1 MQAEQTLA
9 APAFDGTDAQKEL
22 ATELFQIFRAQGRF
36 FSDTAPIRLSLSQL
50 ADVMA
55 QRQPKG
61 KDWPKRVDAALAA
74 SAAVFAREEDGDEV
88 YFVTSRQGTPPT
100 GPSGRRDQVLT
111 TRFATPEPK
120 RERPVRE
127 VRVKTP
133 SESMLPTVD
142 TTYTAAPVVDTVP
155 FEVVS
160 TSPEPAPVAAPSE
173 AHEIDPAT
181 ADEQEIAAAIR
192 QALGGEISVA
202 RWGDRWMGEERL
214 QRLSRGDLRRIED
227 FVREQSTGVATDAEI
242 AQDVLGVR
250 PNAAGYEST
259 LFAVNFRLSRETREF
274 EYLGSAANG
283 VWSLANPAAIGTT
296 KRKASEIGQ
305 DYRVLLEY
313 GESTE
318 AVEEGLVEH
327 ILSFYEYTYGVL
339 PLDANMRSIM
349 PEAGFRDQRAAR
361 ITFESPQTSE
371 TVVAELRF
379 PTGNRGG
386 FIAGLETFFAENL
399 VPGAVLTIEKT
410 DQPLHYLLEYF
421 QVSGEDRKL
430 LHLDEKKG
438 KYIFRPTT
446 YYCATQ
452 DEFVLS
458 ENRLPRMA
466 DQKPLDERT
475 KRRPELVVAAAFE
488 RAGENVQT
496 ADNPKYYALF
506 SDLLAAAN
514 IERPVPAELLR
525 DILTSDTYP
534 EFSADETTEDAFF
547 YTPAS

>member
-9 APAFDGTDAQKEL
+9 APAFDGTDEQQAL
-22 ATELFQIFRAQGRF
+22 AAELFQIFRAQGRF
-36 FSDTAPIRLSLSQL
+36 FSDTAPVRLSVSQL
-50 ADVMA
+50 AEVMG
-55 QRQPKG
+55 QRQPKV
-61 KDWPKRVDAALAA
+61 KTWPKRVDDALSA
-74 SAAVFAREEDGDEV
+74 STAVFSREEGDDEV
-88 YFVTSRQGTPPT
+88 FFVTTRQGTLPS
-100 GPSGRRDQVLT
+100 GLSGRREQILT
-111 TRFATPEPK
+111 TRFAVPQPK

-127 VRVKTP
+127 SRVPATIDA
-133 SESMLPTVD
+133 SPTIVEVPAD
-142 TTYTAAPVVDTVP
+142 VITETVP
-155 FEVVS
+155 FEVV
-160 TSPEPAPVAAPSE
+160 TAEPELALPAAPSAAQE
-173 AHEIDPAT
+173 VDAALASED
-181 ADEQEIAAAIR
+181 EIAEAVR
-192 QALGGEISVA
+192 QALGSEMSVA

-214 QRLSRGDLRRIED
+214 QRFSRGDLRRIED
-227 FVREQSTGVATDAEI
+227 FIREQPDGVASDEEVV
-242 AQDVLGVR
+242 QDILGIR
-250 PNAAGYEST
+250 PNAAGYEAA
-259 LFAVNFRLSRETREF
+259 LFAVNYRLSRETREF
-274 EYLGSAANG
+274 EYLGSATRG
-283 VWSLANPAAIGTT
+283 TWSLANPAAIGTT

-313 GESTE
+313 GDSVE
-318 AVEEGLVEH
+318 AAEEGLVEH

-349 PEAGFRDQRAAR
+349 PEPGFKDQRAAR

-371 TVVAELRF
+371 TVQSELRF

-386 FIAGLETFFAENL
+386 FITGLESFFAENL

-410 DQPLHYLLEYF
+410 DQPMHYLLEYF

-438 KYIFRPTT
+438 KYTFRPTT

-458 ENRLPRMA
+458 DNRFPRLA
-466 DQKPLDERT
+466 DQKPLDERS
-475 KRRPELVVAAAFE
+475 KRHPEQVVAAAFE
-488 RAGENVQT
+488 RAGENLQD
-496 ADNPKYYALF
+496 AESPKYYALF

-525 DILTSDTYP
+525 SVLTSGSYP
-534 EFSADETTEDAFF
+534 EFSVDETTEDAFF